1 MVPRQAPTITDTPPT
16 PIEPHEKPS
25 LRSRSSQFL
34 DTILQEARSR
44 SSSASSRHSKSSDG
58 VKDVIANLGL
68 AAGTVGAEHIKPTGP
83 SQDDIMEGVRVFLSG
98 FQNII
103 RRAKAGY
110 GDNVE
115 TIEVDDD
122 AKSVHSTHPITQAER
137 NPFGTSTDE
146 DADQGSAA
154 ELQETAPEANSTSHK
169 ERRGSYPQF
178 SSMYREASFGE
189 FVEDIQLEKGSG
201 EKMPGRARLDTGM
214 TRNAV
219 SHSVALMLGY
229 PIEAY
234 TGDPCIVADGTE
246 FYPLGQVVLPF
257 HFVNFQTA
265 KTWHIEFIV
274 FPDESPFD
282 VCLGRRFISRAN
294 LLKRNPEALPV
305 AFSHK
310 NSSERQEI
318 RISEHKANYHSGHA
332 KKKEDDRYGDRRSN
346 QRNSGSGR
354 VKDSKK
360 WNPTHDKQKDGPTED
375 LTEDEPEATS
385 DNKT

>member
-1 MVPRQAPTITDTPPT
+1 MVPRQAPTITGTPPT
-16 PIEPHEKPS
+16 PIEPQEKRS

-34 DTILQEARSR
+34 DTFVQEARSR

-68 AAGTVGAEHIKPTGP
+68 AAGTVGAEHIKPPGP
-83 SQDDIMEGVRVFLSG
+83 SDEDMLEGVRVFLSG

-103 RRAKAGY
+103 RRAKAGH

-115 TIEVDDD
+115 IIEVDDD
-122 AKSVHSTHPITQAER
+122 AKSVHNPHPITQAER

-146 DADQGSAA
+146 NADQASAA
-154 ELQETAPEANSTSHK
+154 ELQETAPEANSTSHR
-169 ERRGSYPQF
+169 ERRESYPRF

-229 PIEAY
+229 PIEEY

-246 FYPLGQVVLPF
+246 FSPLGQVVLPF

-282 VCLGRRFISRAN
+282 VCLGRRFISQAN

-305 AFSHK
+305 AFGHK
-310 NSSERQEI
+310 KSSEQQDI
-318 RISEHKANYHSGHA
+318 RIRTYQADYRSGHT
-332 KKKEDDRYGDRRSN
+332 KEKQDDRYVDRRSYKTT
-346 QRNSGSGR
+346 SGSGR

-360 WNPTHDKQKDGPTED
+360 WDPTHDKQKDGPTED
-375 LTEDEPEATS
+375 LTEDEPVATS

>member
-16 PIEPHEKPS
+16 PIESQEKRG

-34 DTILQEARSR
+34 DTIFQEARSR

-58 VKDVIANLGL
+58 VKDVIANIGL
-68 AAGTVGAEHIKPTGP
+68 AAGTVGAEHIKPQGP
-83 SQDDIMEGVRVFLSG
+83 SDEDILEGVRVFLSG

-103 RRAKAGY
+103 RRARAGH

-115 TIEVDDD
+115 TIEVRMACYAFMILRLQYMQVDDD
-122 AKSVHSTHPITQAER
+122 AKSVHNPHPITQAER

-146 DADQGSAA
+146 DADQASAA
-154 ELQETAPEANSTSHK
+154 ELQETAPESNSTSHR
-169 ERRGSYPQF
+169 ERRESYPRF

-189 FVEDIQLEKGSG
+189 FVEDIRLEKGSG

-229 PIEAY
+229 PIEKY

-282 VCLGRRFISRAN
+282 VCLGRRFISQAN

-305 AFSHK
+305 AFS
-310 NSSERQEI
+310 Q
-318 RISEHKANYHSGHA
+318 
-332 KKKEDDRYGDRRSN
+332 KKPRKPPSN
-346 QRNSGSGR
+346 
-354 VKDSKK
+354 
-360 WNPTHDKQKDGPTED
+360 
-375 LTEDEPEATS
+375 
-385 DNKT
+385 